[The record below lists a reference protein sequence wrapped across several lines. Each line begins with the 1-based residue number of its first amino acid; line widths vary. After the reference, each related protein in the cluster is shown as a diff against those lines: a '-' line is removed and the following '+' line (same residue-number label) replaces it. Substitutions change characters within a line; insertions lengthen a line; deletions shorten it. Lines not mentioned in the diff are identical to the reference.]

1 MAKRA
6 TDKGGGAYWR
16 RALIASLLGATALT
30 ASPALAQNQ
39 TVEDRAVED
48 RLDRLER
55 LVEGLIERLD
65 RESGEARQQTEAMQ
79 TQQMEMREQAEVIRA
94 QQQEVRQQAEAAM
107 ETTRVLEARQAE
119 FSEKL
124 IDFDIEEGEGFKVGK
139 TRVTYAGYVKL
150 DAVSQRTSGGQ
161 IPGNSILRD
170 FLFPSAIPVGGQ
182 PSGFDTDFSAR
193 QTRFLFKTETDVGAG
208 HKLSGLIELDFNVT
222 EGGNERVSNSFVPR
236 VRNALI
242 NFDNWTF
249 GQGWSTF
256 QNVGALPDSLDFIG
270 VTPGTVFDRQ
280 PLIRYTKGG
289 LQLAL
294 EQPETVITTQT
305 GAQATPGDDQLPD
318 IVGRYNWSGNWGEF
332 TAAAIVR
339 QLHISTDDLM
349 GVEDSAWGYGLSL
362 SGKLKVGERDDFRF
376 MATAGDGLGRYI
388 GVNIVNDAAIDTDGT
403 LDPIFTWSGFAAY
416 RHVWADNLRSN
427 IAGSYFKAD
436 NPVRLTTN
444 QVTDESWNAFVN
456 LIWTPV
462 GPLNVGVELMYAERI
477 LEDGRSGNLQRVQ
490 FSTQYNF

>member
-1 MAKRA
+1 MTTGKLALRGLLLASTMMA
-6 TDKGGGAYWR
+6 
-16 RALIASLLGATALT
+16 
-30 ASPALAQNQ
+30 ASPALAQ
-39 TVEDRAVED
+39 DSVED
-48 RLDRLER
+48 RLDRLEA

-65 RESGEARQQTEAMQ
+65 
-79 TQQMEMREQAEVIRA
+79 A
-94 QQQEVRQQAEAAM
+94 QQDASDAQLARLQADQQEMRQQAEA
-107 ETTRVLEARQAE
+107 VLEATRTLETAQVQMSQDQARMSVEQAE
-119 FSEKL
+119 MSAKI
-124 IDFDIEEGEGFKVGK
+124 IDFEIDERDGFKVGN
-139 TRVTYAGYVKL
+139 TRVTYNGYVKL

-161 IPGNSILRD
+161 LPGNSILRD

-182 PSGFDTDFSAR
+182 ASGFDTDFSAR
-193 QTRFLFKTETDVGAG
+193 QTRFLFKTETDVGDG

-236 VRNALI
+236 IRNALI

-289 LQLAL
+289 LQIAV
-294 EQPETVITTQT
+294 EQPETVIT
-305 GAQATPGDDQLPD
+305 AQNGSQVVSGDDQLPD
-318 IVGRYNWSGNWGEF
+318 VVGRYNWSGDWGNF
-332 TAAAIVR
+332 TAAAIMR
-339 QLHISTDDLM
+339 QLHVSTDDLM
-349 GVEDSAWGYGLSL
+349 GVDDTAWGYGLSL

-388 GVNIVNDAAIDTDGT
+388 GVNIVNDAAIKMDGT
-403 LDPIFTWSGFAAY
+403 LDPIFTYSGFAAY
-416 RHVWADNLRSN
+416 RHVWSDRLRSN
-427 IAGSYFKAD
+427 VAGAYFKAD
-436 NPVRLTTN
+436 NPVQLTTR
-444 QVTDESWNAFVN
+444 QVTDESWNAFAN
-456 LIWTPV
+456 LIWNPV
-462 GPLNVGVELMYAERI
+462 GPLNIGVELMYAERI